1 MSSINF
7 GTDGWRAEMGRD
19 FTFDRVR
26 IFAGAYSHYL
36 NKKFKGEIRVIVN
49 FDTRFLSSRYA
60 EEAVKILSLRNIKA
74 FIPERDTPIPAIS
87 YFVSQQ
93 NFHGALNF
101 TAGVKSPIFNGIK
114 ILNDKGAPEL
124 KSETRKIE
132 KIINERTGKE
142 NFKPQY
148 AEINQLNN
156 RRLRNSYLKYLEK
169 TVDFDSIRV
178 SGLKVIVDN
187 LYGSSRD
194 YLDYILNSKGIKTI
208 SIHNFPYSSFGN
220 LKPDS
225 TRESLSELSSLVL
238 ENKADIGLATDINGS
253 RFGIIDSKGDFIEPE
268 KILPPMIEYLIKERK
283 MKGGV
288 IKSVSATEN
297 IRNVAEHYLRKV
309 HECPVGFKYLAE
321 EMDKRKVFIAVEG
334 SNGGTLNAGGKIK
347 DGILF
352 SLLISEMAAFYR
364 MGLDEIIESFYSR
377 FPKLYKN
384 ETSVCFDNVSE
395 KKAGSVLNGDGL
407 NFNGTNYKG
416 VDFVDGIKIFFD
428 NSWLLI
434 RRSGTEN
441 VFRIYAESDRRKKS
455 LSLIKLG
462 RGLIEKRKK

>member
-26 IFAGAYSHYL
+26 IFAGAYSDYL
-36 NKKFKGEIRVIVN
+36 KKKIKGEIRVIVN
-49 FDTRFLSSRYA
+49 YDTRFLSPRYA
-60 EEAVKILSLRNIKA
+60 EEVVKILSLRNIKA

-93 NFHGALNF
+93 NYHGAVNF

-114 ILNDKGAPEL
+114 LLNEKGAPEL

-132 KIINERTGKE
+132 KLITKRTGIE

-156 RRLRNSYLKYLEK
+156 QRLRNSYLKYLEK
-169 TVDFDSIRV
+169 TIDFDSIRD
-178 SGLKVIVDN
+178 SGLKIIVDN

-194 YLDYILNSKGIKTI
+194 YLDYILNSNGIETI

-220 LKPDS
+220 LIPNCS
-225 TRESLSELSSLVL
+225 RESLGELSSVVL
-238 ENKADIGLATDINGS
+238 ENKADIGLAMDINGS
-253 RFGIIDSKGDFIEPE
+253 RFGVINSKGEFIEPE
-268 KILPPMIEYLIKERK
+268 KILPPLIEYLIKERK

-297 IRNVAEHYLRKV
+297 IRNVAEHYLRNV
-309 HECPVGFKYLAE
+309 HECPVGFKYLVE
-321 EMDKRKVFIAVEG
+321 EMDKRKVFIAIEG

-352 SLLISEMAAFYR
+352 NLIISEMVAFYR

-377 FPKLYKN
+377 FPRLFKN
-384 ETSVCFDNVSE
+384 EAVVRFDNVSHI
-395 KKAGSVLNGDGL
+395 KADMLLNGEGLDLNGL
-407 NFNGTNYKG
+407 NSIGI
-416 VDFVDGIKIFFD
+416 DFMDGIKIFFE

-434 RRSGTEN
+434 RRSGTES
-441 VFRIYAESDRRKKS
+441 VFRIYAESNKRKRS
-455 LSLIKLG
+455 LDLIRLG
-462 RGLIEKRKK
+462 RGLIEKK